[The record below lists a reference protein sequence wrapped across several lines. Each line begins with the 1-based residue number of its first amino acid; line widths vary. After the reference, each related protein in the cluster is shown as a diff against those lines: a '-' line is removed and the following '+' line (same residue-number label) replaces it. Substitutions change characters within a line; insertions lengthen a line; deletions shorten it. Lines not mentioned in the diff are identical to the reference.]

1 VSKGKILQTYLDKDN
16 GKHIGWFTTAAKART
31 KQDITKATD
40 KYEEYKTYAKSLD
53 DKVLRNKVTA
63 NEADILKQSKFAE
76 ATKDLNQELLK
87 GIKYNTDYAESENL
101 LSKSVFTCGRMISAP
116 TKLLYK

>member
-1 VSKGKILQTYLDKDN
+1 MVNTSDG
-16 GKHIGWFTTAAKART
+16 FTTAAKART

-63 NEADILKQSKFAE
+63 NEADILKQSK
-76 ATKDLNQELLK
+76 
-87 GIKYNTDYAESENL
+87 ICRSY
-101 LSKSVFTCGRMISAP
+101 
-116 TKLLYK
+116 

>member
-1 VSKGKILQTYLDKDN
+1 MSKGKILQTYLDKDN
-16 GKHIGWFTTAAKART
+16 GKHIEWFTTAAKARAT
-31 KQDITKATD
+31 QDIDKATD
-40 KYEEYKTYAKSLD
+40 KYKEYKTYAESSD

-87 GIKYNTDYAESENL
+87 GIKYNTGYAESENL
-101 LSKSVFTCGRMISAP
+101 LSKSVFTYGRMISAP